1 MTYHVI
7 RCSKYVSEHVT
18 TMTETLSSCNLVEA
32 SQYGILQRCIELVE
46 QENVSV
52 VNGDEEGITVLHWA
66 AINNRIPVA
75 RYVKT
80 YHTHILL
87 SKKATRKN

>member
-1 MTYHVI
+1 MREECRPGVRTCDYPAMEEN
-7 RCSKYVSEHVT
+7 RNP
-18 TMTETLSSCNLVEA
+18 SSCSLIEA

-52 VNGDEEGITVLHWA
+52 VDGDEEGITVLHWA

-75 RYVKT
+75 RYVLK
-80 YHTHILL
+80 
-87 SKKATRKN
+87 S

>member
-1 MTYHVI
+1 MAES
-7 RCSKYVSEHVT
+7 RNVT
-18 TMTETLSSCNLVEA
+18 SLVEA

-52 VNGDEEGITVLHWA
+52 VNGDDEGITVLHWA

-75 RYVKT
+75 RYV
-80 YHTHILL
+80 
-87 SKKATRKN
+87 

>member
-1 MTYHVI
+1 MAT
-7 RCSKYVSEHVT
+7 KENKDFT
-18 TMTETLSSCNLVEA
+18 SCNLIEA

-52 VNGDEEGITVLHWA
+52 VQSDEEGITVLHWA

-75 RYVKT
+75 RYVT
-80 YHTHILL
+80 DMVVLI
-87 SKKATRKN
+87 

>member
-1 MTYHVI
+1 M
-7 RCSKYVSEHVT
+7 
-18 TMTETLSSCNLVEA
+18 EA

-75 RYVKT
+75 R
-80 YHTHILL
+80 
-87 SKKATRKN
+87 